1 MLQYGRLV
9 PQKLNELEDGFEV
22 RQLFSEFTRW
32 PNCVCCY
39 RYEQI
44 VQFYADGSLDFR
56 FTSHGPGCDDL
67 SIYKPFWRIDVDT
80 EQHSDNEVQIW
91 DGARWV
97 DAESEQELHP
107 FVETPQLSEGDLGQI
122 ENNNELSY
130 LAHKVRLINDDYRYQ
145 WQMERTDPRGQDEAY
160 FFILQDNPDEGD
172 GPLLPGPGDSY
183 QPPRQWLNEE
193 TTFGEN
199 VVIWFVPLL
208 KTKQTEPYWCMPDPE
223 PNINQCEA
231 ILHVD
236 PIPVQ
241 PEPEEATVTPS
252 PTPANTATPTATP
265 LATHTPAPTATPR
278 PIEGDTVEEIILN
291 AGCGSCHVIGELGE
305 ARKVGPD
312 LTNLNEVAGE
322 RIEGVAADDYVRQS
336 ILHPNEFIV
345 SDCPNGPCMTGVMPQ
360 DYAERLT
367 PIQVEMIVT
376 YLLKNDTD
384 EDDEP
389 SSLES
394 ETQLKD
400 VEIEPLPKGNGSGK
414 EAQQTEPLSIVSSL
428 GLLLLLMLFVF
439 GLFAIWKRPSS

>member
-1 MLQYGRLV
+1 MWI
-9 PQKLNELEDGFEV
+9 PIN
-22 RQLFSEFTRW
+22 
-32 PNCVCCY
+32 
-39 RYEQI
+39 
-44 VQFYADGSLDFR
+44 
-56 FTSHGPGCDDL
+56 
-67 SIYKPFWRIDVDT
+67 
-80 EQHSDNEVQIW
+80 HSDNEVQIW

-97 DAESEQELHP
+97 DAENEQELHP

-130 LAHKVRLINDDYRYQ
+130 LAYKVRLINEDYRYQ

-193 TTFGEN
+193 ATFAEN
-199 VVIWFVPLL
+199 VVFWFVPLL

-236 PIPVQ
+236 PIPIQ
-241 PEPEEATVTPS
+241 PEPEAATITPS

-265 LATHTPAPTATPR
+265 LATNTPAPTATPR

-322 RIEGVAADDYVRQS
+322 RIEGVAADDYIRQS
-336 ILHPNEFIV
+336 VLHPNAFIV
-345 SDCPNGPCMTGVMPQ
+345 SKCPNGPCMDGVMPQ
-360 DYAERLT
+360 DYADRLS

-376 YLLKNDTD
+376 YLLKSGTAELD
-384 EDDEP
+384 ES

-394 ETQLKD
+394 EELLND
-400 VEIEPLPKGNGSGK
+400 VEIEPLPKGNATGK